1 MPPAIPQE
9 SADMSSN
16 REARYRIDA
25 AHRLIERVDE
35 LGEEAVVTH
44 GIQLLIGAAEFLELP

>member
-1 MPPAIPQE
+1 MAETHRTRPQGH
-9 SADMSSN
+9 APN

-25 AHRLIERVDE
+25 AHQLLERVDE